1 MYYCLVKICYYN
13 SDFIAKLHKIHF
25 KLAETTFEKKISQIM
40 ENRIFSINSLINGPS
55 LITNEEMGDFD
66 ELIYSN
72 RENIRANKNKRKHR
86 QGPLDDI

>member
-1 MYYCLVKICYYN
+1 
-13 SDFIAKLHKIHF
+13 
-25 KLAETTFEKKISQIM
+25 M